1 MLVPGT
7 KGQYADVT
15 LHAGLICIDGPVGM
29 DLALQLELFSEAL
42 DELDTDEDLTNQVLE
57 VFSHTKDQECI

>member
-1 MLVPGT
+1 
-7 KGQYADVT
+7 
-15 LHAGLICIDGPVGM
+15 M